1 MGFLKNVLRV
11 DEEESNQ
18 DLVLAEGDEDSDDD
32 GTRLAFDWKAK
43 ERRYK
48 RAPKNDKSSK
58 VGFNIKSILD
68 FFLRLTYTLKIKRV

>member
-1 MGFLKNVLRV
+1 V
-11 DEEESNQ
+11 DEESNQ

-48 RAPKNDKSSK
+48 RAPMYDKDGK
-58 VGFNIKSILD
+58 TK
-68 FFLRLTYTLKIKRV
+68 